1 MTRTYSQLSA
11 EERGVIM
18 AMKLEGR
25 SARSIALTLERAP
38 STITRE
44 LRRNGWR
51 PEPEQPWMGRSRV
64 AGGYNALRAGVRARR
79 VRRLAAPVRK
89 LDPRGELWA
98 RVRSLLERKHSPEQ
112 VAATLR
118 KQHPGQAALQASHET
133 IYTAIYAAPRGALRR
148 ELVALLR
155 QGRGARRPRTRGTDR
170 RGALQDIVSIHVRPP
185 EANER
190 LMPGHWEGDLIKGA
204 RNQSAV
210 GTLVC
215 RKTLFVMLVKMDG
228 STAVD
233 ALNGFELAFSPL
245 PPEARKTLTY
255 DQRKEM
261 ALHKKL
267 AESTG
272 LKIYFADPHSP
283 WQRGICEN
291 TNGLIRQYLPKGTDL
306 SVYSQRELDHFAWEL
321 NTRPRKTLGWD
332 TPAEAMF
339 KALYQVKPLNNPTLH
354 LGFESAHQRKEPGTQ
369 HPIQP
374 EHAQSSN
381 FSWCRATAAN
391 THGL

>member
-1 MTRTYSQLSA
+1 MTKTYSQLSA
-11 EERGVIM
+11 EDRGAIM
-18 AMKLEGR
+18 AMKLQGR
-25 SARSIALTLERAP
+25 SARSIAALLERSP

-44 LRRNGWR
+44 LRRNGWCA
-51 PEPEQPWMGRSRV
+51 ELEQPWMGRPRV
-64 AGGYNALRAGVRARR
+64 AGGYNAQRAGMRARR
-79 VRRLAAPVRK
+79 VRRQARPERK
-89 LDPRGELWA
+89 LHPRSALWA
-98 RVRSLLERKHSPEQ
+98 RVRGLLQRKLSPEQ

-118 KQHPGQAALQASHET
+118 REHPEQAAMHASHET
-133 IYTAIYAAPRGALRR
+133 IYTAIYAAPRGELRR

-155 QGRGARRPRTRGTDR
+155 QGRGARRPLRRGTDR

-185 EANER
+185 EADER
-190 LMPGHWEGDLIKGA
+190 LVPGHWEGDLIKGA

-215 RKTLFVMLVKMDG
+215 RKTLFVMLVKLDG
-228 STAVD
+228 STALD
-233 ALNGFELAFSPL
+233 ALRGFEQAFSPV
-245 PPEARKTLTY
+245 PAEARKTLTY
-255 DQRKEM
+255 DQGKEM

-321 NTRPRKTLGWD
+321 NTRPRKTLGWF
-332 TPAEAMF
+332 TPAEVLFNDLNGNGTAQQPPV
-339 KALYQVKPLNNPTLH
+339 AL
-354 LGFESAHQRKEPGTQ
+354 
-369 HPIQP
+369 
-374 EHAQSSN
+374 
-381 FSWCRATAAN
+381 
-391 THGL
+391 GL